1 MLTFLTIA
9 LEYSIMKGAVKEG
22 DYPYTMKAGVI
33 YIHLNINNKQN
44 SFNFDLTK
52 KDLQFS

>member
-1 MLTFLTIA
+1 MPTFLTLA

-33 YIHLNINNKQN
+33 NIHLNINNKLK
-44 SFNFDLTK
+44 SFNFDLI
-52 KDLQFS
+52 